1 MISKN
6 EVKYIRSLGQQK
18 GSSDVRSFLAEG
30 AKIVIEMMQTCPSHI
45 EKIYA
50 TLPFI
55 ESNMHLMGEVSF
67 VEVDQDMLSR
77 LSQMKA
83 PNQALAVMKK
93 FFFSAP
99 PYDSKEWILLLDG
112 IQDPGNM
119 GTIIREADWFGIR
132 HILCTNDCVD
142 PYNRKVVQA
151 SMGSLSRV
159 GVHIVELSDWI
170 QHYKGP
176 VIGTMLD
183 GQYLN
188 DFSFPSYGIIVIGRE
203 GSGIRPEAND
213 FITQTISIPSFG
225 NAESLNAAV
234 ATGIVLWEIRRW
246 RR

>member
-18 GSSDVRSFLAEG
+18 GTTDNQSFLVEG
-30 AKIVIEMMQTCPSHI
+30 AKIVIEMMLTCPSHI

-55 ESNMHLMGEVSF
+55 ESNLNLIRGISV
-67 VEVDQDMLSR
+67 VEVDQSMLTR
-77 LSQMKA
+77 LSQMHA

-93 FFFSAP
+93 FIFTLP
-99 PYDSKEWILLLDG
+99 DYNSKEWILLLDG

-119 GTIIREADWFGIR
+119 GTIIREADWFGVN

-142 PYNRKVVQA
+142 PYNRKAVQA

-159 GVHIVELSDWI
+159 GVHKVELTDWI
-170 QHYKGP
+170 QYYKGP
-176 VIGTMLD
+176 VLGTTLD
-183 GQYLN
+183 GQYIN
-188 DFSFPSYGIIVIGRE
+188 NYPFPSYGIIVIGRE
-203 GSGIRPEAND
+203 GSGIRPETQN

-225 NAESLNAAV
+225 QAESLNAAI
-234 ATGIVLWEIRRW
+234 ATGIVLWEIRR
-246 RR
+246 